1 VFGLGGKVLSNTPHW
16 KYPDL
21 KSSHLLYSFSQGR
34 NLSDDESVCKPSDAI
49 RYIARSR
56 RVPIES
62 LKIPQ
67 HLILTYQRNTFDCAK
82 RLTKGD
88 CIEWL
93 YGESQ
98 PFCVGHFNRLEVGV
112 GRFWIGAP
120 ATAFTLE
127 EAIACGA
134 RTVFE
139 VGVSGGIQSH
149 LQPSDIVIITKA
161 IRDEGTSHH
170 YLPPRVEVESDTVLR
185 DKLIQHLNKKR
196 VRHFVGPVWSTDG
209 PYRETRGKLRKFR
222 DSGVMAVDMETSAV
236 FAVAKYRKVRAA
248 SAQVISDV
256 LTENGWELAFGH
268 QSVAQRTETLLR
280 NVLEVISE
288 K

>member
-1 VFGLGGKVLSNTPHW
+1 M
-16 KYPDL
+16 
-21 KSSHLLYSFSQGR
+21 
-34 NLSDDESVCKPSDAI
+34 
-49 RYIARSR
+49 
-56 RVPIES
+56 
-62 LKIPQ
+62 
-67 HLILTYQRNTFDCAK
+67 ILTYQKSTFDCAK
-82 RLTKGD
+82 SLIKGD

-98 PFCVGHFNRLEVGV
+98 PFCFGHFNGLEVGV

-120 ATAFTLE
+120 AAAFTLE
-127 EAIACGA
+127 EAIACGV

-139 VGVSGGIQSH
+139 VGVSGGIQSY
-149 LQPSDIVIITKA
+149 LQPSDIVVVTGA

-170 YLPPRVEVESDTVLR
+170 YFPPNVEVESDTLLR
-185 DKLIQHLNKKR
+185 DKLIERLKGKGI
-196 VRHFVGPVWSTDG
+196 RHFVGPVWSTDG
-209 PYRETRGKLRKFR
+209 AYRETKGKLRKFR

-236 FAVAKYRKVRAA
+236 FAIAKYRKVRAA

-268 QSVAQRTETLLR
+268 QSVRQSTETLLQ

>member
-1 VFGLGGKVLSNTPHW
+1 
-16 KYPDL
+16 
-21 KSSHLLYSFSQGR
+21 
-34 NLSDDESVCKPSDAI
+34 LSDDESVCKPSDAI
-49 RYIARSR
+49 RYIAKSR
-56 RVPIES
+56 KVHVES
-62 LKIPQ
+62 LRIPQ
-67 HLILTYQRNTFDCAK
+67 HLILTYQKSTFDCAK
-82 RLTKGD
+82 SLIKGD

-98 PFCVGHFNRLEVGV
+98 PFCVGHFNGLEVGV

-120 ATAFTLE
+120 AAAFTLE
-127 EAIACGA
+127 EAIACGV

-139 VGVSGGIQSH
+139 VGVAGGIQPY
-149 LQPSDIVIITKA
+149 LQPSDIVVVTGA

-170 YLPPRVEVESDTVLR
+170 YFPPNVEVESDTLLR
-185 DKLIQHLNKKR
+185 DKLIEHLKGKGI
-196 VRHFVGPVWSTDG
+196 RHFVGPVWSTDG
-209 PYRETRGKLRKFR
+209 AYRETKGKLRKFR

-236 FAVAKYRKVRAA
+236 FAIAKYRKVRAA

-256 LTENGWELAFGH
+256 LTENGWELAFGN
-268 QSVAQRTETLLR
+268 QSVRQSTETLLQ